1 MTARPGT
8 AARGSGLTVTKP
20 GSLTVPS
27 SGRGTPGRL
36 GPVNRSRLLALV
48 RPSIS

>member
-27 SGRGTPGRL
+27 SGRSTPSRL
-36 GPVNRSRLLALV
+36 GAVNRRWPSAPV
-48 RPSIS
+48 RPSLS